1 MNSEHEFDGL
11 PWPQYTAIPNE
22 FFDFQMVNLSFSET
36 RVLLYMFR
44 RTFGYGQDDESISL
58 DEMLYGRTASNG
70 QTLDMG
76 TGLTKE
82 ALLSA
87 IRSLEEQGFIIVERY
102 RSEDGGDEPS
112 ACRLNLQ
119 EP

>member
-1 MNSEHEFDGL
+1 MNSEHEFDGF
-11 PWPQYTAIPNE
+11 PWPTYTAIPNE

-44 RTFGYGQDDESISL
+44 RTFGCGQHESISL
-58 DEMLYGRTASNG
+58 DEMLYGRTASDG

-76 TGLTKE
+76 TGLKKKE
-82 ALLSA
+82 LLSA
-87 IRSLEEQGFIIVERY
+87 IRSLEGQGFIIVERY